1 MATKTVEI
9 DARVN
14 TLRLE
19 RVLLLLAGLFLDIGV
34 ACSNTADQLRV
45 DQHVATRPFKQG
57 NQHRYERGE
66 V

>member
-34 ACSNTADQLRV
+34 ACSNTADRLRV
-45 DQHVATRPFKQG
+45 D
-57 NQHRYERGE
+57 GE
-66 V
+66 DIPEIRVGGTE

>member
-45 DQHVATRPFKQG
+45 DADDEIKVGGT
-57 NQHRYERGE
+57 E
-66 V
+66 